1 MSYRQ
6 QMSATWAWNTVTP
19 WSSQA
24 AQMALVT
31 GQERSVIRR
40 VQGGGREYGQAALR
54 KLGPSFPGIIA

>member
-40 VQGGGREYGQAALR
+40 VQGGGKGIWAGSI
-54 KLGPSFPGIIA
+54 KKVGP

>member
-6 QMSATWAWNTVTP
+6 RMSATWAWNTVTP

-40 VQGGGREYGQAALR
+40 VQGGGEGIWAGST
-54 KLGPSFPGIIA
+54 KKVGP

>member
-31 GQERSVIRR
+31 RQERSVIRR
-40 VQGGGREYGQAALR
+40 VQGGGKGIWAGSI
-54 KLGPSFPGIIA
+54 KKVGP